1 MDDYLIQSLE
11 KLLFKKTM
19 LYHDLLDC
27 FHRERES
34 LINIDLDRLWSI
46 SREKEETCLKIK
58 SIHQEI
64 ISTIN
69 PEIDQKSFNL
79 NQALDMIPRD
89 KRAIIQKQY
98 LALIKLKV
106 EIEVLRKEN
115 MIFIDD
121 SLQFLDEM
129 ISVITGEETSKIMY
143 NERCH
148 ISKSGANILL
158 SREA

>member
-27 FHRERES
+27 FNKERES

-46 SREKEETCLKIK
+46 SREKAEICLKIK
-58 SIHQEI
+58 SIKQEI

-79 NQALDMIPRD
+79 NQVLDMIPRD
-89 KRAIIQKQY
+89 KRALIQKQY
-98 LALIKLKV
+98 LTLIKLKA
-106 EIEVLRKEN
+106 EIEILRKEN

-129 ISVITGEETSKIMY
+129 ISIITGEETSKIMY
-143 NERCH
+143 NDKCH